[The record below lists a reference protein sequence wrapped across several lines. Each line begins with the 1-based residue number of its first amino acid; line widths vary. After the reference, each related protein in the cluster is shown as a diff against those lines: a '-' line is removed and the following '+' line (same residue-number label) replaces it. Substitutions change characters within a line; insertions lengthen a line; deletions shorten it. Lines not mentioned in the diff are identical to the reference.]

1 MFINAQRIKLFNT
14 IDRLEDV
21 LYCIDRNSSILQCC
35 FFYSLF
41 LTRPMAKN
49 EIIGAIEALCDEK
62 NISFDSVVDSIEAAL
77 AVAYRKE
84 FGHKNMNCKAE
95 FNPEDG
101 SSRVFDV
108 KEVVEDPSEEELA
121 EVAREEEERER
132 RKAEGKPRDDR
143 RDETPE
149 EEEEKK
155 FNPRTDIAL
164 SDAKEVKP
172 DAEVGDEI
180 ISELPQHDDYGR
192 VAAQTA
198 KQVIIQKLR
207 EAERETLFDLYKDRA
222 GEVINATV
230 QRVEGRMVFMDLG
243 QATAIMPPGQQ
254 IRDENYS
261 IGARYKVYLKSVE
274 KTKRGPEI
282 VASRTAP
289 EMVTA
294 LFDMEVPEIGAGA
307 IEIKG
312 VAREAGSR
320 SKIAVVA
327 LQDNIDPIGSCV
339 GQRGARVQTVMQE
352 LGGEKIDIIEW
363 TDDTVKY
370 IVNALSP
377 AKVIS
382 VELKPGEAEDGE
394 DLAIANV
401 ADDQLSLAIGKGG
414 QNVRLAAKLSGWKID
429 IMKDGD
435 DGSEED
441 EAPTEAPV
449 EEAPVEE
456 APAEEAA
463 PEEPTTEEAPQEDKK
478 EE

>member
-1 MFINAQRIKLFNT
+1 
-14 IDRLEDV
+14 
-21 LYCIDRNSSILQCC
+21 
-35 FFYSLF
+35 
-41 LTRPMAKN
+41 MAKN
-49 EIIGAIEALCDEK
+49 DIIAAIEHLCDEK
-62 NISFDSVVDSIEAAL
+62 NISYDSVIDSIEAAL

-101 SSRVFDV
+101 TSRVFDV
-108 KEVVEDPSEEELA
+108 KTVVDDPTEEELA
-121 EVAREEEERER
+121 EVAREEAEREL
-132 RKAEGKPRDDR
+132 RKAEGKPREYKR
-143 RDETPE
+143 EEETE

-155 FNPRTDIAL
+155 FNPRTDISL
-164 SDAKEVKP
+164 TDAKEVKAS
-172 DAEVGDEI
+172 AEVGDEM

-207 EAERETLFDLYKDRA
+207 EAERDTLFNLYKDRA

-254 IRDENYS
+254 IRDEQYS
-261 IGARYKVYLKSVE
+261 IGSRYKVYLKSVE

-282 VASRTAP
+282 VASRTSP

-294 LFDMEVPEIGAGA
+294 LFDMEVPEIGSGA
-307 IEIKG
+307 IEIKA

-320 SKIAVVA
+320 SKIAVQA

-363 TDDTVKY
+363 TDDDVKF

-394 DLAIANV
+394 NLAIANV

-414 QNVRLAAKLSGWKID
+414 QNVRLAAKLAGWKID
-429 IMKDGD
+429 IKKDGED
-435 DGSEED
+435 EEEQEETPAEEAVSEETP
-441 EAPTEAPV
+441 EAPIEETPAEETAP
-449 EEAPVEE
+449 EE
-456 APAEEAA
+456 APAEDV
-463 PEEPTTEEAPQEDKK
+463 PTEEAAEGDTEEKKDDK
-478 EE
+478 